1 MNKKGFVFLETLVVI
16 VVLSVSILGIFTIY
30 NTVNSNIDERKYYD
44 SIGDIYKAYVI
55 KDMVNLNNL
64 TSEDVIK
71 ITKDNCTS
79 YLSNNCINVIGT
91 LEIDSIYINNISIE
105 KLING
110 TNQYVPNS
118 LKLYMKTIY
127 DNNDNNKYIIVSFN
141 KLNNKYYSSLPL
153 YKEGKDE

>member
-1 MNKKGFVFLETLVVI
+1 MDKKGFVFLETLVVI
-16 VVLSVSILGIFTIY
+16 VVLSISILGIFTIY

-44 SIGDIYKAYVI
+44 SIGDIYKSYVI
-55 KDMVNLNNL
+55 KDMINLSNL

-79 YLSNNCINVIGT
+79 YLSNNCGDIIGV
-91 LEIDSIYINNISIE
+91 LDIESIYINNISIE

-127 DNNDNNKYIIVSFN
+127 DKNDNNKYVIVSFN
-141 KLNNKYYSSLPL
+141 KSSSKYYSSLPL
-153 YKEGKDE
+153 FKEE